1 MRSSP
6 ARHEAAAGAAARSR
20 PAPAAA
26 GRSTILDA
34 PLVVLGLGLALAA
47 PLLLGSAYWL
57 RILILMCI
65 LAVVNQAWNLILGY
79 AGIWSFAQLAIF
91 VLGAYTAA
99 LLARDAGWP
108 PVAGTLAGAGAA
120 TLASLVIGIPSLRL
134 KGAYVFLLTLAFH
147 EIFRNLFILDTDQRF
162 GGQYGLQ
169 RFGRWDFGGDGTVDQ
184 LTRTY
189 YVALGLLIATSLVIW
204 VIVRS
209 PLGLAFRALRDSEA
223 YAGSRGV
230 GAYGFKLLVFA
241 VSAFFTG
248 LAGGFYA
255 FYLGSISPLNLDF
268 GILMNQ
274 LAMIVIGGWGTFFGP
289 ILGTVVVRFVDEQ
302 LRDYEQLRP
311 LIFGAALV
319 ASVVFLP
326 QGLVRPL
333 TRAKDKAAWW
343 IEARLPNRRGDGG

>member
-1 MRSSP
+1 MSAPTVRRAP
-6 ARHEAAAGAAARSR
+6 AAGAPPQQR
-20 PAPAAA
+20 PRPAAA
-26 GRSTILDA
+26 PRSTILDA
-34 PLVVLGLGLALAA
+34 PLLLLGLALALAA
-47 PLLLGSAYWL
+47 PLLLDSAYWL
-57 RILILMCI
+57 RVLILICI
-65 LAVVNQAWNLILGY
+65 TAVVNQAWNLILGY
-79 AGIWSFAQLAIF
+79 AGIWSFAQLALF
-91 VLGAYTAA
+91 VLAAYAAA
-99 LLARDAGWP
+99 LVARDAGWSP
-108 PVAGTLAGAGAA
+108 LAGTLTGAAVA
-120 TLASLVIGIPSLRL
+120 TLASLVIGLPSLRL

-147 EIFRNLFILDTDQRF
+147 EIFRNLFILDTEQRF

-169 RFGRWDFGGDGTVDQ
+169 RFGRWDFGGDGSVAQ

-289 ILGTVVVRFVDEQ
+289 ILGTIVVRVFDEQ
-302 LRDYEQLRP
+302 LRDYDQLRP

-319 ASVVFLP
+319 AAVVFLP

-333 TRAKDKAAWW
+333 TLAKDKAAAWL
-343 IEARLPNRRGDGG
+343 EARLTSGRSG